1 MSSTT
6 IIELCTDNTPDHLHR
21 TIDKVVSSD
30 AKSLLVLACDAD
42 NWVPEQVDTMLQEL
56 SVPIIGACFP
66 SLIYQSRHLKHG
78 TLVVGFDDVFNV
90 AIIPNLSENDSDLE
104 EKIRS
109 HGEGIVDANNLIII
123 VDALADNIERF
134 VEGLY
139 SVTGVGCDTVGAGAG
154 SLDFIQKPCLFT
166 NNGLIQDAAIVTA
179 YPKKL
184 HSGVNHGWEILDGPY
199 LVSNSS
205 GNILE
210 TLNYTPAFEIYRSQ
224 VEKASG
230 LSFENNDFLSITK
243 TYPLGIEMLGGDIV
257 VRDPVRLEGYGLVCL
272 GEIPENAMV
281 YILKGQADDLIDSA
295 GEAAKVARDSY
306 TASGAE
312 PAPSAMIF
320 DCFSRGLFLGEKFHC
335 ELESIEQ
342 QLGRHNIAFG
352 ALTLGEIINTQNGP
366 IGLLNKSTVIAVF

>member
-6 IIELCTDNTPDHLHR
+6 TIELCTDNTADHLHS
-21 TIDKVVSSD
+21 TINKVIGSG
-30 AKSLLVLACDAD
+30 AKSLLILACDAD
-42 NWVPEQVDTMLQEL
+42 NWLPEQVDAMLQSL
-56 SVPIIGACFP
+56 SIPVIGGGFP
-66 SLIYQSRHLKHG
+66 SLIYQGQHLEQG
-78 TLVVGFDDVFNV
+78 TLVVGLDETFNV
-90 AIIPNLSENDSDLE
+90 TIISNLSQNNADLE

-109 HGEGIVDANNLIII
+109 HGEGIVGADNLILI
-123 VDALADNIERF
+123 VDALAGNIERF

-139 SVTGVGCDTVGAGAG
+139 SVTGVGCNTVGAGAG

-166 NNGLIQDAAIVTA
+166 NTGLIQDAAIVAA

-184 HSGVNHGWEILDGPY
+184 HSGINHGWEILDGPY
-199 LVSNSS
+199 LVTNSC

-210 TLNYTPAFEIYRSQ
+210 TLNYTPAFEVYRSR

-230 LSFENNDFLSITK
+230 LGFENNDFFSIAK
-243 TYPLGIEMLGGDIV
+243 TYPLGIENLGGDIV

-272 GEIPENAMV
+272 GEVPENAMV
-281 YILKGQADDLIDSA
+281 YILKGQADDLIASA
-295 GEAAKVARDSY
+295 GNAAKIARDSY

-312 PAPSAMIF
+312 PVPSAMIF
-320 DCFSRGLFLGEKFHC
+320 DCFSRGLFLGENFAC
-335 ELESIEQ
+335 ELESIEK

-352 ALTLGEIINTQNGP
+352 ALTLGEIINTQSGP